1 MAVSAEPAEGPEP
14 EQAVTGRVLVVEQGG
29 RGGVADYTAELTRA
43 LAAQGW
49 QVTLAT
55 ADDHLFRPAA
65 GVEIHRVFH
74 YVRGH
79 GRVAQAIRRAGLGP
93 LANSLRFLAAIP
105 RLLRLARHADVIHTE
120 GWEYAPLGV
129 VAVAALRTARVPI
142 VQTAHNTF
150 ERGRSLDRSHA
161 WLGRLTAHTIVHTQ
175 ADLARVSAT
184 AAGRVSVIPHG
195 EYGGLARGGGAAD
208 RDASRAEL
216 GIAPDAPVTL
226 LFGQLRPDKGL
237 GDTLAAVARIPG
249 LHLLVA
255 GEERGALAAAGE
267 QLADPRLAGRV
278 TVREGFLDM
287 SEAAKLFAAT
297 DTVVLPYMVASQSG
311 VLLLAYGFA
320 RPVVVYPVGGL
331 LESVV
336 DGETG
341 WVCARADVDA
351 LVDALA
357 QAMESGWVECRR
369 RGQAGARLAEERYG
383 WPAIARSTGE
393 VYRALRDGM
402 TAAWIATA

>member
-1 MAVSAEPAEGPEP
+1 MAVSAEPADAPAP
-14 EQAVTGRVLVVEQGG
+14 EQAVAGRVLVVEQGG

-55 ADDHLFRPAA
+55 ADDHLFQPTP
-65 GVEIHRVFH
+65 GVEVRRVFH

-79 GRVAQAIRRAGLGP
+79 DQVAQAVRRTGLGP
-93 LANSLRFLAAIP
+93 IVNSLRFLAAIP

-129 VAVAALRTARVPI
+129 IAVAALRLARVPI
-142 VQTAHNTF
+142 VQTSHNTF

-161 WLGRLTAHTIVHTQ
+161 WLARLTSHTIVHTE
-175 ADLARVSAT
+175 ADLARVPST

-195 EYGGLARGGGAAD
+195 EYGGLARAGGAAY

-216 GIAPDAPVTL
+216 GIAPDTPVTL

-237 GDTLAAVARIPG
+237 GDTLAAVARLPG

-255 GEERGALAAAGE
+255 GEERGALAGASE
-267 QLADPRLAGRV
+267 QLADPRLEGRV

-287 SEAAKLFAAT
+287 SEAARLFAAS

-357 QAMESGWVECRR
+357 QAMEAGWIECRR
-369 RGQAGARLAEERYG
+369 RGEAGARLAQERYA
-383 WPAIARSTGE
+383 WPAIARSTGQ
-393 VYRALRDGM
+393 VYRALLAGM
-402 TAAWIATA
+402 TATWPATA

>member
-1 MAVSAEPAEGPEP
+1 MAVSAEPAQRGTP
-14 EQAVTGRVLVVEQGG
+14 EQAVAGRVLVIEQGG
-29 RGGVADYTAELTRA
+29 RGGVADYTAELARA

-49 QVTLAT
+49 LVALAT
-55 ADDHLFRPAA
+55 ADDHLFQVAD
-65 GVEIHRVFH
+65 GVTLHPVFH

-79 GRVAQAIRRAGLGP
+79 GRMARAIRRLGLGP
-93 LANSLRFLAAIP
+93 AVNALRFMLALP
-105 RLLRLARHADVIHTE
+105 RLLGLARRVDVIHTE

-129 VAVAALRTARVPI
+129 LAMAVLRLARVPI
-142 VQTAHNTF
+142 VQTSHNTF

-161 WLGRLTAHTIVHTQ
+161 WLARMSAHTIVHTQ
-175 ADLARVSAT
+175 ADLARVPST

-195 EYGGLARGGGAAD
+195 EYGGLAREGGAAD
-208 RDASRAEL
+208 RDEARIEL
-216 GIAPDAPVTL
+216 GIAPSAAVTL

-237 GDTLAAVARIPG
+237 GDTLAAVARLPD

-255 GEERGALAAAGE
+255 GEERGALAAAAA

-331 LESVV
+331 LEAVV

-341 WVCARADVDA
+341 WICARPDVDA
-351 LVDALA
+351 LVVALG
-357 QAMESGWVECRR
+357 QATAAGWGECER
-369 RGQAGARLAEERYG
+369 RGRAGARLAEERYA
-383 WPAIARSTGE
+383 WPAIARLTGE
-393 VYRALRDGM
+393 VYRSLQVV
-402 TAAWIATA
+402 